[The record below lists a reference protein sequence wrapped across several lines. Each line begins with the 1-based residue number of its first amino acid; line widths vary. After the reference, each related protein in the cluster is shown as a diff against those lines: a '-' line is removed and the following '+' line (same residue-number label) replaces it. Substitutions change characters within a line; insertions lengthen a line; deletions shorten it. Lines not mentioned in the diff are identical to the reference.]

1 MDSENTPTPPIPKR
15 GRGRPKGSGPKPGG
29 GTGKLGLPPGATR
42 ANMALV
48 EARLDDV
55 CERIGKLQ
63 TVRRMMRDLSVEWGI
78 TPDTVY
84 TTYIKP
90 AQARMR
96 KEYEDAAPHAGDRI
110 RETLANLYEKADK
123 VGDHKTCA
131 MVLKQMAMLD
141 GANAPTTT
149 NTHLAGG
156 LGVEVAMGP
165 GNPDATRDRMKELLA
180 RPEIL
185 AKLDSLGLTPK
196 PQ

>member
-1 MDSENTPTPPIPKR
+1 MDSENPTPPKR

-42 ANMALV
+42 ANLALV
-48 EARLDDV
+48 EARLDEV
-55 CERIGKLQ
+55 CTRIGKLH
-63 TVRRMMRDLSVEWGI
+63 TVRRMMRDLAVEWGL
-78 TPDTVY
+78 TPDSVLV
-84 TTYIKP
+84 TYIKP
-90 AQARMR
+90 AQKRMR
-96 KEYEDAAPHAGDRI
+96 QEYEDAAPHAGDRI
-110 RETLANLYEKADK
+110 RETLANLYEKADE

-156 LGVEVAMGP
+156 LGVEVAIGP

-185 AKLDSLGLTPK
+185 AKLDALGLTPK
-196 PQ
+196 K